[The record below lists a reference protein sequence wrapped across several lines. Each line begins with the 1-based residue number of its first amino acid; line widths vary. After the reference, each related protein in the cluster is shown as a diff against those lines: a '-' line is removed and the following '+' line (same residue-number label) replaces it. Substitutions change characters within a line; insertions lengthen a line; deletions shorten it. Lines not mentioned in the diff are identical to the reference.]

1 MDSITFVPLKI
12 FYTEGLICTTW
23 KKTGNSQCLITTISA
38 EKITTNKLTSN
49 YNLKTM
55 NDQTIEKMRTMKL
68 YGMVRAF
75 STSLESG
82 NAEKSTADELLSML
96 IDSEWDD
103 RYNRKLNRSVKN
115 ARFRYRAAVEQINF
129 DDHRVLNKN
138 QILRLADCAFIHK
151 KENVLITGSTGVG
164 KSYIASA
171 IGHQACSMGYKVLYE
186 HSSKLFAR
194 LKAGKADGTYL
205 KEIAKI
211 EKQDLL
217 IVDDFGIQPLD
228 QQSRTILMEVIE
240 DRHGKKSTLLTSQI
254 PINQWHEVIG
264 EQTIADAILDRIVHD
279 AQRLE
284 LKGESLRKKRS
295 ILPEEMTENDN

>member
-1 MDSITFVPLKI
+1 
-12 FYTEGLICTTW
+12 
-23 KKTGNSQCLITTISA
+23 
-38 EKITTNKLTSN
+38 
-49 YNLKTM
+49 M

-75 STSLESG
+75 RTSLESG
-82 NAEKSTADELLSML
+82 KTEKCTADELLSML
-96 IDSEWDD
+96 IDSEWDE

-115 ARFRYRAAVEQINF
+115 ARFRYKAAVEQINF
-129 DDHRVLNKN
+129 DDHRAIIKN
-138 QILRLADCAFIHK
+138 QVLRLADCGFIDN
-151 KENVLITGSTGVG
+151 KENALITGSTGVG

-171 IGHQACSMGYKVLYE
+171 IGHQACSMSYRVLYE

-194 LKAGKADGTYL
+194 LKSGKADGTYL
-205 KEIAKI
+205 KEITKI

-217 IVDDFGIQPLD
+217 IIDDFGIQPLD
-228 QQSRTILMEVIE
+228 QQSRTILMEIIE
-240 DRHGKKSTLLTSQI
+240 DRHGKKSTLITSQV

-284 LKGESLRKKRS
+284 LKGESMRKKRS
-295 ILPEEMTENDN
+295 NLPEEITENDN